1 VRWTAAWVVLW
12 VACHFDCV
20 ARMEIRV
27 FGFLLRE
34 SRLNERYGALRYP
47 AERLYIRRLLRSH
60 VYYFGAAVAGAWL
73 LADCHSVNDL
83 TQNYDKKYR
92 IPFAAAAAH
101 WLVSFFEDYV
111 SASSF
116 KLVRH
121 ADGRADGG
129 PPLLKLYL
137 LHHLLAFSTFL
148 FINSSRI
155 LPGIGLMGL
164 VYEVPVLF
172 ANARELLV
180 ELGVSKEHEVVIG
193 RLWDWTFFSGFVC
206 RLGPTFVY
214 MHSLCWWRPFL
225 QKLAPKTLV
234 VYHVA
239 AVTFTLFTLG
249 WFGLVTLQR
258 GSDVRGRA
266 KRPKK
271 AAGPVSNTAEE
282 KRQFLPIMAYESV
295 AEIQNHPNNIMNV
308 LVVIDRIVYNV
319 GAHTPGGD
327 AFVDAH
333 PGGRQVLMAFAGADA
348 TAAFAAARHSPFALG
363 MLETLAV
370 AQIVDESA
378 VRNARAR
385 LRRDT
390 QERPTYRHQYLST
403 DALQPYA
410 FSFKAYESDFAYDCH
425 VFACAALVLAG
436 ALGANAV
443 AGNGAARTWYSS
455 DLHLVPPEALAVSIA
470 FWATLLNVLFTRGKS
485 VTQFGALV
493 RSPKALAYSCASAA
507 VLLFSLKLLVH
518 RHYNLFVASH
528 LIVACTCRGSRA
540 GDSKGDKRVGGHGG
554 FSQVQ
559 HDAPTSMVMF
569 FFGVYVIFQAA
580 RSASGGLFAVGDA
593 LALAL
598 ATGCCDRLAFAL
610 KKPGAGPN
618 SVEMGVF
625 ICLVASTAACA
636 ALAAEELGGGASK
649 VVCWNTIVSPVMKSA
664 GAAWWILRAVVAARI
679 ALFDPWFAQTC
690 SASAAANVRLVACC
704 AVGAF
709 SLGWARQQC
718 FVFALL
724 FSHAR
729 DLYSATLPFA
739 NIGLADADVQ
749 AHGWIWPALWAADM
763 YRYGLLAFPVFAL
776 GRLLVYLANC
786 CIPAPLRFY
795 CHPEAS
801 MGFDGAPAG
810 MAHFIAPARVA
821 EEGPVPC
828 IFVCNVGMLE
838 RGYDAVIVGDATTK
852 MSSTLPQTE
861 GFAGQ

>member
-1 VRWTAAWVVLW
+1 
-12 VACHFDCV
+12 
-20 ARMEIRV
+20 
-27 FGFLLRE
+27 
-34 SRLNERYGALRYP
+34 
-47 AERLYIRRLLRSH
+47 
-60 VYYFGAAVAGAWL
+60 
-73 LADCHSVNDL
+73 
-83 TQNYDKKYR
+83 
-92 IPFAAAAAH
+92 
-101 WLVSFFEDYV
+101 
-111 SASSF
+111 
-116 KLVRH
+116 
-121 ADGRADGG
+121 
-129 PPLLKLYL
+129 
-137 LHHLLAFSTFL
+137 
-148 FINSSRI
+148 
-155 LPGIGLMGL
+155 
-164 VYEVPVLF
+164 
-172 ANARELLV
+172 
-180 ELGVSKEHEVVIG
+180 
-193 RLWDWTFFSGFVC
+193 
-206 RLGPTFVY
+206 
-214 MHSLCWWRPFL
+214 
-225 QKLAPKTLV
+225 
-234 VYHVA
+234 
-239 AVTFTLFTLG
+239 
-249 WFGLVTLQR
+249 
-258 GSDVRGRA
+258 
-266 KRPKK
+266 
-271 AAGPVSNTAEE
+271 
-282 KRQFLPIMAYESV
+282 
-295 AEIQNHPNNIMNV
+295 
-308 LVVIDRIVYNV
+308 
-319 GAHTPGGD
+319 
-327 AFVDAH
+327 
-333 PGGRQVLMAFAGADA
+333 
-348 TAAFAAARHSPFALG
+348 
-363 MLETLAV
+363 
-370 AQIVDESA
+370 
-378 VRNARAR
+378 
-385 LRRDT
+385 
-390 QERPTYRHQYLST
+390 
-403 DALQPYA
+403 
-410 FSFKAYESDFAYDCH
+410 
-425 VFACAALVLAG
+425 
-436 ALGANAV
+436 
-443 AGNGAARTWYSS
+443 
-455 DLHLVPPEALAVSIA
+455 
-470 FWATLLNVLFTRGKS
+470 
-485 VTQFGALV
+485 
-493 RSPKALAYSCASAA
+493 
-507 VLLFSLKLLVH
+507 
-518 RHYNLFVASH
+518 
-528 LIVACTCRGSRA
+528 
-540 GDSKGDKRVGGHGG
+540 
-554 FSQVQ
+554 
-559 HDAPTSMVMF
+559 MVMF

-861 GFAGQ
+861 GFAGQYLVNIPLFDPILTADRPSHWSAYLNGFFSPCEYKQLNLSAWSSPEKAHDWYVGNADHRSIVQAHRTGMLDTFSSMLATLSPKRGVRYDARCQECSLVNTNFPEQRRCNFCQAESPQMPLF